1 MEHLKNITNGFCSLF
16 SAITEP
22 RSYQPIRNGFQL
34 DRENLQ
40 SDVNNV
46 MQTLNR
52 NTQKVY
58 RQYGSQTR

>member
-16 SAITEP
+16 SAIAQP
-22 RSYQPIRNGFQL
+22 RTYQLIRNGFEV

-40 SDVNNV
+40 SDINNV
-46 MQTLNR
+46 MHTLNR

-58 RQYGSQTR
+58 QQYGNQAR